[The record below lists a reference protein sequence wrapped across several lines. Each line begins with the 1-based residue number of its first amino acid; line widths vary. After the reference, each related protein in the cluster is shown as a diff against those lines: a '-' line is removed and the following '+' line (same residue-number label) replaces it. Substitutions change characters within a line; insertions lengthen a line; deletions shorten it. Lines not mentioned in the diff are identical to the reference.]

1 MLDCAVAPR
10 GVSIDL
16 AETLEGA
23 GPYGSGWPSPRVAAG
38 PFGVVSCDVVGQGHI
53 RAILAGQDGRRL
65 QAMAFRHG
73 QTPLGAALLAARGRQ
88 PYFPRRVERGDRG
101 PEPPAGMALAEA
113 CWGDVTPWEKKP
125 QTI

>member
-38 PFGVVSCDVVGQGHI
+38 PFGVVSCAVRGQGPI
-53 RAILAGQDGRRL
+53 RALLARAAGGRL
-65 QAMAFRHG
+65 AAMGFRHG
-73 QTPLGAALLAARGRQ
+73 ATPMAAALHPAPGGTPPAPRRGRRGARGH
-88 PYFPRRVERGDRG
+88 E
-101 PEPPAGMALAEA
+101 
-113 CWGDVTPWEKKP
+113 
-125 QTI
+125 